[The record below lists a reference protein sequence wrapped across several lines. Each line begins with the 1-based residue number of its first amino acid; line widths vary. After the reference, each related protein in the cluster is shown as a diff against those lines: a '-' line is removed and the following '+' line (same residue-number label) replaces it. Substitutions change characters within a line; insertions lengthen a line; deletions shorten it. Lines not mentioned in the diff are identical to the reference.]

1 MIDDPGTRIP
11 TRPKEGY
18 GPWRGCRGLWTAGFA
33 RVPDGPRVDGC
44 SAPAHRLTTGPWTT
58 LRVALSHL
66 DSRFAPDH
74 TAHSLDDD
82 DEQTIMEKEKLPN
95 REHS

>member
-1 MIDDPGTRIP
+1 
-11 TRPKEGY
+11 
-18 GPWRGCRGLWTAGFA
+18 
-33 RVPDGPRVDGC
+33 
-44 SAPAHRLTTGPWTT
+44 
-58 LRVALSHL
+58 L